1 MTARPKTFSEKLAQS
16 KPHMVQS
23 EDATTPDA
31 GGVILRNAADITV
44 KPIRWLWLHWLALGK
59 LHILAGAP
67 GQGKTTLALAAIAT
81 LTSGGRWPGGT
92 VCAPGNALIWSGEDD
107 PADTLAPRL
116 IAMGADMKRVYFVEG
131 ARINGELVPF
141 DPARDLVPLTAAANR
156 IGNIKLVMVD
166 PVVSAVAG
174 DSHKNTEVR
183 RALQPLVELAS
194 CLDAVVLGISHFA
207 KGGAGRDPTERVVGS
222 VAFSAV
228 ARVVMVAAKLKSD
241 DGPDRRV
248 LARSKSNIGPDE
260 GGFEYGLDQVEL
272 DAHPGVFASRVL
284 WGKAVAGS
292 ARELLAESET
302 DGAEVDDDR
311 SATDEATDALI
322 RILKRDIVPGHAVQ
336 KQMRAEGFSP
346 KVIRSARE
354 RIGVLIK
361 RSGFGE
367 TMASYWKLPDSAVV
381 PIDDEQA
388 HSCPVVPIHA
398 QQTERAPMG
407 TNDGTGHEWT
417 PEVRSNSVVESID
430 GITQQARSE
439 PAHTGSGT

>member
-1 MTARPKTFSEKLAQS
+1 MTTHAASFSEGLAKS
-16 KPHMVQS
+16 RPHKVRS
-23 EDATTPDA
+23 NNATAQAPE
-31 GGVILRNAADITV
+31 GVILRNAADITV
-44 KPIRWLWLHWLALGK
+44 TPIRWLWLHWLALGK

-81 LTSGGRWPGGT
+81 LTSGGHWPDGT
-92 VCAPGNALIWSGEDD
+92 ACAAGNALIWSGEDD
-107 PADTLAPRL
+107 PSDTLAPRL

-131 ARINGELVPF
+131 SRINGELVPF
-141 DPARDLVPLTAAANR
+141 DPARDLVPLTEAAHR
-156 IGNIKLVMVD
+156 IGNMKLVMVD

-194 CLDAVVLGISHFA
+194 SLDAAVLGISHFA
-207 KGGAGRDPTERVVGS
+207 KGGAGKDPTERVVGS

-228 ARVVMVAAKLKSD
+228 ARVVLVAAKLKND
-241 DGPDRRV
+241 EGADRRV

-260 GGFEYGLDQVEL
+260 GGFEYTLDQVQL

-322 RILKRDIVPGHAVQ
+322 RILKRDIVPRHAVQ
-336 KQMRAEGFSP
+336 KQMLAEGFSQ

-367 TMASYWKLPDSAVV
+367 TMVSYWKLPDSAVV
-381 PIDDEQA
+381 PTDDEKA
-388 HSCPVVPIHA
+388 YSCPVVSIHA
-398 QQTERAPMG
+398 QQFERAPMG
-407 TNDGTGHEWT
+407 TNE
-417 PEVRSNSVVESID
+417 
-430 GITQQARSE
+430 
-439 PAHTGSGT
+439 